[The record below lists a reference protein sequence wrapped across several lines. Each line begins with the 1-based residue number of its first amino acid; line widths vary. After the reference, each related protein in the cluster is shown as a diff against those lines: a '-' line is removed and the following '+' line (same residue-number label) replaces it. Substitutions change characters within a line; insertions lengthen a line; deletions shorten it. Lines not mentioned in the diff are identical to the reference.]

1 MIYELQVR
9 LIDADNFNLFTIFLL
24 IDMEL
29 RGHHLLCILGF
40 QGYGYSE
47 DFVLNMTRI
56 NELRKTDKTTIKLIN
71 SSDDICSACPNL
83 KNDLCENE
91 MQNETIVKMDEEVL
105 SEFDI
110 NKEYNAIDLFN
121 EVILKFNTLKSV
133 ENICNDCKWAEKCL
147 FYKKLK

>member
-1 MIYELQVR
+1 
-9 LIDADNFNLFTIFLL
+9 
-24 IDMEL
+24 MEL

-147 FYKKLK
+147 FYKKLKWTIPLNTT

>member
-1 MIYELQVR
+1 
-9 LIDADNFNLFTIFLL
+9 
-24 IDMEL
+24 MEL

-71 SSDDICSACPNL
+71 RSDDICSACPNL

>member
-1 MIYELQVR
+1 
-9 LIDADNFNLFTIFLL
+9 
-24 IDMEL
+24 MEL

-47 DFVLNMTRI
+47 DFVLNMARI

>member
-1 MIYELQVR
+1 
-9 LIDADNFNLFTIFLL
+9 
-24 IDMEL
+24 MEL

-83 KNDLCENE
+83 KDDVCENK
-91 MQNETIVKMDEEVL
+91 MQNENIVKMDNEVL
-105 SEFDI
+105 SQFNI
-110 NKEYNAIDLFN
+110 NQEYNAIDLFN
-121 EVILKFNTLKSV
+121 EVVLKFNTLKSV